1 MTPPILWYLKANA
14 ALLLLLGAYWLTLRH
29 ETWLAGRRAWLLGA
43 AIISLLL
50 PLLPPLPLPAAVV
63 LQDLPVLRLDPVA
76 AQKAPAMDA
85 ASLLVALHA
94 LVSVALI
101 ARLGWRIRRASR
113 ALEHGL
119 AGASSFFGRI
129 HIPEGASAR
138 DRTAMLAHERAHA
151 ALGHS
156 CDVVALE
163 LLAAACWSSPLWRIL
178 MHELRRVHEYQADAI
193 AARSAPDYP
202 EVLLAS
208 ALGVPSEAL
217 LNRFRTSNLQH
228 RIRMLHNN
236 RPPHKAL
243 PKLLFALPLA
253 ALLAL
258 LSAAS
263 PLPAGTPPPTAVVF
277 QGDRQAEFPGG
288 MEALIKHLSAA
299 IAYPESARKDGVEG
313 MVHIAFTVQAS
324 GRVARAHVK
333 RGVRD
338 DLDREAVRVVSA
350 MPDWKPALINGK
362 AVDTEL
368 TLPIAFRLGAKP

>member
-1 MTPPILWYLKANA
+1 MTPAILWYLKANA
-14 ALLLLLGAYWLTLRH
+14 ALALLLGAYWLALRY

-43 AIISLLL
+43 AISALLL
-50 PLLPPLPLPAAVV
+50 PLLPPFPLPAATV
-63 LQDLPVLRLDPVA
+63 LQDLPVLRLAPA
-76 AQKAPAMDA
+76 FAQKAPAIDA
-85 ASLLVALHA
+85 ASLLVTLHA

-101 ARLGWRIRRASR
+101 ARLGWRIRRATR
-113 ALEHGL
+113 ALAHGL
-119 AGASSFFGRI
+119 GGASSFFGRI
-129 HIPEGASAR
+129 HIPDGASVR
-138 DRTAMLAHERAHA
+138 DRAAMLAHERAHA

-178 MHELRRVHEYQADAI
+178 LRELRRVHEYQADAI
-193 AARSAPDYP
+193 AARSTDHYP
-202 EVLLAS
+202 ELLLAS

-236 RPPHKAL
+236 RPPRKAL
-243 PKLLFALPLA
+243 PKLLIALPLVP
-253 ALLAL
+253 LLAL
-258 LSAAS
+258 LTGTSRI
-263 PLPAGTPPPTAVVF
+263 PAGIPPPSAVVL
-277 QGDRQAEFPGG
+277 QADRQAEFPGG
-288 MEALIKHLSAA
+288 MEALVKHLSAA

-324 GRVARAHVK
+324 GRVAGAHVK
-333 RGVRD
+333 HGVRD

-350 MPDWKPALINGK
+350 MPEWKPALINGK